1 MSQLIACK
9 SKDGIVLAADGKAV
23 DVDENGNL
31 IELKVDR
38 LHELSEYSAILN
50 GGAASG
56 ESMCLSLRRF
66 VHQENLVAVDDIYQ
80 AALPF
85 LATEYER
92 FMRKNCEIRPIDPI
106 HQVAF
111 ILGGYTQKD
120 PLSPFHLYLVWN
132 KRKLPLLDS
141 DEIGHAFA
149 VPRMIKLEH
158 RLHRLATQGAD
169 LDAVMTEVR
178 RALERQAEIDEEISE
193 PLSFAYITRKGFHRL

>member
-9 SKDGIVLAADGKAV
+9 SKDGLVMAADGKAV
-23 DVDENGNL
+23 DVDQNGNL

-38 LHELSEYSAILN
+38 LHALSEYSAILN

-56 ESMCLSLRRF
+56 EPMCLALRRF
-66 VHQENLVAVDDIYQ
+66 VYQENLVDVDDIYQ
-80 AALPF
+80 AAIPF

-92 FMRKNCEIRPIDPI
+92 FVRKNCEIRPIDPI

-111 ILGGYTQKD
+111 ILGGYTRNEPQN
-120 PLSPFHLYLVWN
+120 PFHLYLVWN

-141 DEIGHAFA
+141 DEIGYAFT

-158 RLHRLATQGAD
+158 RLHRLATQNAD
-169 LDAVMTEVR
+169 LDAMMTEVR

-193 PLSFAYITRKGFHRL
+193 PLSFAYITRQGFHRL

>member
-9 SKDGIVLAADGKAV
+9 SKDGLVLAADGKAV
-23 DVDENGNL
+23 DVDDNGNL

-38 LHELSEYSAILN
+38 LHELSEHSAILN

-56 ESMCLSLRRF
+56 ESMCLALRRF
-66 VHQENLVAVDDIYQ
+66 LYQENLVDVDDIYQ

-111 ILGGYTQKD
+111 ILGGYTPKD
-120 PLSPFHLYLVWN
+120 PQSPFHLYLVWN
-132 KRKLPLLDS
+132 KRKLPLLDC
-141 DEIGHAFA
+141 DEIGSAFA

-158 RLHRLATQGAD
+158 RLHQLATQNVD
-169 LDAVMTEVR
+169 LDAMMSEVR

>member
-9 SKDGIVLAADGKAV
+9 SKDGVVMAVDGKAV
-23 DVDENGNL
+23 DVNGNGNL

-38 LHELSEYSAILN
+38 LHELSEYTAILN

-56 ESMCLSLRRF
+56 ESMCMALQRF
-66 VHQENLVAVDDIYQ
+66 VHQENLIDVEDIYQ

-92 FMRKNCEIRPIDPI
+92 FMRRTCEIRPIDPI
-106 HQVAF
+106 HQVTF

-120 PLSPFHLYLVWN
+120 PQNPFHLYLIWN

-141 DEIGHAFA
+141 DEIGSAFA

-158 RLHRLATQGAD
+158 RLHQLATQNAD
-169 LDAVMTEVR
+169 MDVVMTEVR
-178 RALERQAEIDEEISE
+178 RALERQTETNEEISE